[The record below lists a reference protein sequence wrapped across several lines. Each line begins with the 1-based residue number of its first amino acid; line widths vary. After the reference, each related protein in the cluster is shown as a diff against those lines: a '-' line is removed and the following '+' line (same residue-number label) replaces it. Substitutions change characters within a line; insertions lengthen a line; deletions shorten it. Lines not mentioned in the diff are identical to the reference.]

1 MIARCLA
8 GTVLGFPLAGMLLA
22 LLLQVLPG
30 HGQDWL
36 IPVMLLFFPLWL
48 GVMAASYLFRSGR
61 RAWLVLGAAGGAAFA
76 LLWLSRHFGG
86 GPL

>member
-22 LLLQVLPG
+22 LGLYWLPG

-36 IPVMLLFFPLWL
+36 IPVLLLFFPLWL
-48 GVMAASYLFRSGR
+48 GVMAGSYMFRSGA
-61 RAWLVLGAAGGAAFA
+61 RAWLALGAANGAAFV
-76 LLWLSRHFGG
+76 LLWLSRQLAGG
-86 GPL
+86 

>member
-22 LLLQVLPG
+22 LGLCWLPG

-36 IPVMLLFFPLWL
+36 IPVLLLFFPLWV
-48 GVMAASYLFRSGR
+48 GVMAGSYMFRSGA
-61 RAWLVLGAAGGAAFA
+61 RAWLVLVAANGAVFA
-76 LLWLSRHFGG
+76 LLWLSRLLTGA
-86 GPL
+86 